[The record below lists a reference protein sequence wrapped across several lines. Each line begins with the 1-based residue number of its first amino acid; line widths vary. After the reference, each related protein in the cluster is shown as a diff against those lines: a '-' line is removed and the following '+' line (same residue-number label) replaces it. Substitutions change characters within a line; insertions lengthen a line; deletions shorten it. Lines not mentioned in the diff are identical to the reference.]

1 MSTISAVM
9 ALPRSVRPIF
19 DRVQRG
25 AEGRDIGGQLAAL
38 LARLGTPDRLAEPKS
53 VDSSTSPGAALR
65 GSLRCNPGRGGA
77 IALSLVAL
85 ISVLGAATWVAMS
98 QPHRIPVASAEAP
111 EPSAAS
117 SIAPGG
123 TLRSPMAGSSA
134 SPTVTVVVVD
144 VVGLVRRP
152 GVYRLPSGSRVDD
165 AVRAAGGARA
175 GVDLTGLN
183 LARKLSD
190 GEQVAVGVTGAGASR
205 PEAGSATASGG
216 SGGGPTSGLGSGVG
230 TSAGVLDL
238 NSATL
243 SQLDGLP
250 GVGPV
255 LAQRILDW
263 RTAHGRFDAVDQLR
277 SVTGIGDAK
286 FADLKSV
293 VTVS

>member
-1 MSTISAVM
+1 MSTIRAITP
-9 ALPRSVRPIF
+9 LPSSVRPTF

-38 LARLGTPDRLAEPKS
+38 LARLSTPDRLAETKS
-53 VDSSTSPGAALR
+53 PDCSATPGAALR
-65 GSLRCNPGRGGA
+65 RSLRCNPGRGGA
-77 IALSLVAL
+77 IALALVAV
-85 ISVLGAATWVAMS
+85 ISVLGAAAWVAMS
-98 QPHRIPVASAEAP
+98 QPHRIPVASAGTPAS
-111 EPSAAS
+111 SAAS

-123 TLRSPMAGSSA
+123 SLRSPVAGSSA

-165 AVRAAGGARA
+165 AVHAAGGVRA

-205 PEAGSATASGG
+205 PEAGSGSGSGG
-216 SGGGPTSGLGSGVG
+216 SGGGPASGLGSGVG

>member
-1 MSTISAVM
+1 MSTINAITR
-9 ALPRSVRPIF
+9 LPRFARPTF

-25 AEGRDIGGQLAAL
+25 AEGRDIGGRLAAL
-38 LARLGTPDRLAEPKS
+38 LARLGTLDRLPEP
-53 VDSSTSPGAALR
+53 TSLDGSASPSASLR
-65 GSLRCNPGRGGA
+65 GDRRYNPGRGGA
-77 IALSLVAL
+77 IALALVAL
-85 ISVLGAATWVAMS
+85 ISVLGAGTWVAVS
-98 QPHRIPVASAEAP
+98 QPRRIPVASAQTPA
-111 EPSAAS
+111 PSATS
-117 SIAPGG
+117 SLGPGG
-123 TLRSPMAGSSA
+123 SLRSPMAGSSA
-134 SPTVTVVVVD
+134 GPTVTVVVVD

-190 GEQVAVGVTGAGASR
+190 GEQVAVGVTGAGR
-205 PEAGSATASGG
+205 PDAGSGSASGG
-216 SGGGPTSGLGSGVG
+216 SGDASTSGLGSGVG

-238 NSATL
+238 NAATL

-250 GVGPV
+250 GVGKV

-286 FADLKSV
+286 FADLKPL